1 MQINYELPE
10 NNIVGKSKL
19 NRSIVNSPDWK
30 AAKENND
37 FEAADRIVNQ
47 IWSDKKTKHLQQ
59 IIKYPEDIIFVT
71 QPSTSGTNVIPVQLA
86 DKLSNELSI
95 QYLIGDEYFHAVH
108 KEQSKH
114 IPRLQRPFHQRQYLS
129 SDLDEF
135 KKHIGNKQIVLVED
149 VLTTGGSVAAFSRH
163 LNGEG
168 FNVTSVAALMGDRRL
183 HVDRKTTDRL
193 DQALKA
199 NGYQLAADQ
208 MSNHLT
214 RSEAG
219 GIIMLINNARSQNAK
234 QKLSE
239 NLQRLFHRRHSQDM
253 GRDQNTPG
261 YQGTDGSNHRH
272 ASISERV
279 PTWVVSKTEPTKRN
293 LGDNFFPDPQKFS
306 PEKPLAGHFLGT
318 IRHQGRK
325 FNQIEYH
332 KSINLVPQHER
343 EFKQIPLGASVKFD
357 GTKTKIVLPE
367 RDKTKN
373 KNKGYER

>member
-37 FEAADRIVNQ
+37 FEAADRIVKQ
-47 IWSDKKTKHLQQ
+47 IWSDKKTKLLAQ
-59 IIKYPEDIIFVT
+59 IIKYPEDTIFVT
-71 QPSTSGTNVIPVQLA
+71 QPSTSGTNVIPIQLA

-163 LNGEG
+163 LNGED

-193 DQALKA
+193 DQALKL
-199 NGYQLAADQ
+199 NGYVAADQ

-261 YQGTDGSNHRH
+261 YQGTDGFNHRH

-279 PTWVVSKTEPTKRN
+279 PTWVVSKAESSRRH
-293 LGDNFFPDPQKFS
+293 LDDNSFPNPQKFS